1 MTRAVYQVRL
11 IVKPEYEEE
20 FNAWYEGWYIPKLMA
35 EVPHFFSCHR
45 YVGEFDGQNIYIT
58 DYETTVEDMETAI
71 AEMRV
76 PERAPVNAM
85 FYEWREKAITLHES
99 IRFTERVAVER

>member
-35 EVPHFFSCHR
+35 EVPHFLLLPSLR
-45 YVGEFDGQNIYIT
+45 G
-58 DYETTVEDMETAI
+58 
-71 AEMRV
+71 RV
-76 PERAPVNAM
+76 QRAK
-85 FYEWREKAITLHES
+85 YLHN
-99 IRFTERVAVER
+99 RL

>member
-1 MTRAVYQVRL
+1 MTKAVYQVRL

-45 YVGEFDGQNIYIT
+45 YVGEFDGKT
-58 DYETTVEDMETAI
+58 
-71 AEMRV
+71 
-76 PERAPVNAM
+76 
-85 FYEWREKAITLHES
+85 
-99 IRFTERVAVER
+99 FT